1 MFNCCFKAPLLILFA
16 LGSIALFGQSQPSG
30 YSIEAQQLQKNGR
43 IPEAIALYKLDYNN
57 TLDKW
62 EALEIAALYAIAD
75 SVDASISWLSLA
87 MKTDSSLIAMED
99 SRFFKLLNTPAWEV
113 FEQSQ
118 IKKYELKNGQ
128 FKNLPLTRKL
138 WRIGMKDQAYSYE
151 INVVNRLLGETSP
164 ITKALWDLQKKN
176 RQENLDEVET
186 ILRKKGWP
194 KVSEI
199 GEEASEKVFWV
210 VQHAEGERARKRF
223 LPKLKA
229 ACEKNEA
236 KWEHYAT
243 MYDRL
248 ALAET
253 GKQLYGTQMTRNKDG
268 SIELCPLDAPEYVE
282 KRRKALGLSL
292 LIPALERLGIEFNVL
307 QKE

>member
-62 EALEIAALYAIAD
+62 EALEIAALYAISD
-75 SVDASISWLSLA
+75 SVDASIYWLNLA
-87 MKTDSSLIAMED
+87 MKTDSSLMAMED
-99 SRFFKLLNTPAWEV
+99 SRFFKLLDEPEWLL
-113 FEQSQ
+113 FEERQ
-118 IKKYELKNGQ
+118 IEKYELKNGQ
-128 FKNLPLTRKL
+128 LKNLPLSRNL

-151 INVVNRLLGETSP
+151 INVANRLLGDTSP

-176 RQENLDEVET
+176 RQENLDEVEA
-186 ILRKKGWP
+186 ILRKRGWP

-223 LPKLKA
+223 LPKLKV

-236 KWEHYAT
+236 KWEYYAT

-268 SIELCPLDAPEYVE
+268 SIELSPVEAPAFVE
-282 KRRKALGLSL
+282 KRRRMLGLEPL
-292 LIPALERLGIEFNVL
+292 LPKLERMGIDFDAM